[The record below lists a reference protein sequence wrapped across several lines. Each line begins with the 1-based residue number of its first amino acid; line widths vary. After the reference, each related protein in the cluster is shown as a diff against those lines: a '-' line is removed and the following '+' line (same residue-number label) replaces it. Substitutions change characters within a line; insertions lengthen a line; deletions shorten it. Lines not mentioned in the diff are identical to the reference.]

1 MYVYVYIY
9 CINTY
14 FFTCIP
20 TLYVSSCFAY
30 TAVYPYTH
38 IHTCTHTAPSGGL
51 ASRPG
56 RAASPWQR
64 PARLRASLAVCRR
77 TGRAGPGRA
86 GGASVCLSSMACNQA
101 ENVIKKIVREIGQE
115 CAAQGQTVSE
125 TLVAFMLCVTR
136 LLDTTNPSLSTI
148 KMQVYF
154 DMNYANRAE
163 LLREQHHVLEGR
175 LAHVLREI
183 TDSRPRV
190 QEEMENVYRKIVSYV
205 LLSSGLGP
213 PTDIQVVREV
223 TAALQSVFPQTEMN
237 TFISLS
243 KKNKEQQL
251 KNLAMLVTGIRLYN
265 KECGK
270 GGSSIDDLPAI
281 LNEAIPSATQT
292 LDEGLNTCQ
301 ARAHQYAA
309 LLESMQE
316 DQDRCTQLSSFKL
329 KEALFNVR
337 QYEAFLCILLSDVIT
352 SAQEVEKMN
361 VQFTATMEQLKNTV
375 QNKVSVNTNEVFPLF
390 IALSNLWTGFQDEM
404 LLLHF
409 LTNMTNNLQQFSEIQ
424 SQLFPEDMLSSLLEG
439 MTVKSDEE
447 RIRETKGIRVNV
459 SDFKNQ
465 EWLFPET
472 IDNFDQLPIQY
483 HSFCAHAIG
492 VKGLTLPGN
501 PAIGILKH
509 RERCYVFSSKEAAY
523 LFAQDPD
530 KFIQL
535 NVEKA
540 KEYAELIQLLE
551 LRHQFE
557 DLVSYAQAG
566 NAVRFLIK
574 TTIKCD
580 SSTQTDTHILP
591 PTIVTSY
598 EWNEWELRRKA
609 IKLANLRR
617 RLTHAM
623 QTELSHMRRENSTQ
637 VYLPKD
643 VGTQTKRD
651 SSSNVP
657 RPQIFLEGLRGGS
670 SPTTHMVK
678 VDLTRA
684 VDET

>member
-1 MYVYVYIY
+1 MAGDQ
-9 CINTY
+9 TQ
-14 FFTCIP
+14 
-20 TLYVSSCFAY
+20 S
-30 TAVYPYTH
+30 AV
-38 IHTCTHTAPSGGL
+38 
-51 ASRPG
+51 
-56 RAASPWQR
+56 
-64 PARLRASLAVCRR
+64 
-77 TGRAGPGRA
+77 
-86 GGASVCLSSMACNQA
+86 
-101 ENVIKKIVREIGQE
+101 KKIIRKIGQE
-115 CAAQGQTVSE
+115 CAAQGQAVSE
-125 TLVAFMLCVTR
+125 TLVASVVKTVVLDPRNDFNVDQILAEKDVQNLIQLCVTR

-163 LLREQHHVLEGR
+163 LLSQQHRVQEER
-175 LAHVLREI
+175 LAPVVRDI

-190 QEEMENVYRKIVSYV
+190 QEEMENVYRKIISYV
-205 LLSSGLGP
+205 LLSTGLGS

-223 TAALQSVFPQTEMN
+223 TAALQSVFSLTEMI

-265 KECGK
+265 KECKK
-270 GGSSIDDLPAI
+270 GGSSIADLPAI
-281 LNEAIPSATQT
+281 LNEAIPSATRAV
-292 LDEGLNTCQ
+292 DEDLNTCHML
-301 ARAHQYAA
+301 AHRYTA

-316 DQDRCTQLSSFKL
+316 DPHRYAHLSSFKL
-329 KEALFNVR
+329 KEALFGVR
-337 QYEAFLCILLSDVIT
+337 QYEAFLCILLSDAIT

-361 VQFTATMEQLKNTV
+361 VQFAATMEQLKNTI
-375 QNKVSVNTNEVFPLF
+375 QNRVSVDTKVVFPLF
-390 IALSNLWTGFQDEM
+390 VALSNFWTSFQDEM
-404 LLLHF
+404 LLLSF
-409 LTNMTNNLQQFSEIQ
+409 LTNMTKDLQKFLEIQ
-424 SQLFPEDMLSSLLEG
+424 SQLFPEEVLTSLLEG
-439 MTVKSDEE
+439 VTVKSDEE
-447 RIRETKGIRVNV
+447 RIRETMGTRVNV

-472 IDNFDQLPIQY
+472 TDNFDQLLIQY
-483 HSFCAHAIG
+483 HGFCAYAIG

-509 RERCYVFSSKEAAY
+509 KERCYVFSSKEAAY
-523 LFAQDPD
+523 IFAQDPD

-540 KEYAELIQLLE
+540 KEHAELIQLLE
-551 LRHQFE
+551 LHHQFE
-557 DLVSYAQAG
+557 YLAPYAQAR
-566 NAVRFLIK
+566 NKDKYLMK
-574 TTIKCD
+574 PTTKCD
-580 SSTQTDTHILP
+580 GSTQTDTHILP

-617 RLTHAM
+617 KLTRAA
-623 QTELSHMRRENSTQ
+623 QTDLSHMRRENSTQ

-643 VGTQTKRD
+643 VSTQTKRD
-651 SSSNVP
+651 SSSSVP
-657 RPQIFLEGLRGGS
+657 RPQIYLEGLRGGS
-670 SPTTHMVK
+670 STTTHMVK

>member
-1 MYVYVYIY
+1 VK
-9 CINTY
+9 
-14 FFTCIP
+14 
-20 TLYVSSCFAY
+20 
-30 TAVYPYTH
+30 AVVLDP
-38 IHTCTHTAPSGGL
+38 
-51 ASRPG
+51 R
-56 RAASPWQR
+56 
-64 PARLRASLAVCRR
+64 
-77 TGRAGPGRA
+77 
-86 GGASVCLSSMACNQA
+86 NDF
-101 ENVIKKIVREIGQE
+101 NVDQILMEKDVQNLIQ
-115 CAAQGQTVSE
+115 
-125 TLVAFMLCVTR
+125 LCVTR

-154 DMNYANRAE
+154 DMNYASRAE

-175 LAHVLREI
+175 LARVLREI

-190 QEEMENVYRKIVSYV
+190 QEDMENVYRKVVSYV

-270 GGSSIDDLPAI
+270 GGTSIDDLPAI

-301 ARAHQYAA
+301 VRAHQYTA

-361 VQFTATMEQLKNTV
+361 VQFAATMEQLKNTV
-375 QNKVSVNTNEVFPLF
+375 QNKVSVDTNEVFPLF
-390 IALSNLWTGFQDEM
+390 IALSDLWTGFQDET
-404 LLLHF
+404 LLLRF

-424 SQLFPEDMLSSLLEG
+424 SQLFPEDVLSSLLEG

-447 RIRETKGIRVNV
+447 RIRETKGTKMNV

-509 RERCYVFSSKEAAY
+509 KERCYVFSSEEAAY

-551 LRHQFE
+551 LRYQFE
-557 DLVSYAQAG
+557 DLVSCTQAG
-566 NAVRFLIK
+566 NGVKFLIK

-580 SSTQTDTHILP
+580 GSTQTDTHILP

-651 SSSNVP
+651 SATNIP
-657 RPQIFLEGLRGGS
+657 RPQIFLEGLRGGA